1 MVEKLKVALSQLD
14 IVWEDK
20 QANYRQADCLAQA
33 AFAAGAHL
41 LLLPEMSFTG
51 FSMRTAG
58 TAEDYPYETVAVM
71 KKLSEKYPGLAICF
85 GFAGRG
91 EGSLSDKVF
100 NCMEVVQ
107 NGESLMHY
115 KKLHPFTFGEEG
127 KHFTAGSEIS
137 SFLLGNMKI
146 GGFICYD
153 LRFPEIFQISSKE
166 CGFIFVIANWPKE
179 RALHWKVLLQAR
191 AIENQCYIAGV
202 NRIGEGGKLTY
213 EPGSIAFDPVGN
225 PLSGT
230 FYQVNSCASANCH
243 SGWEEGF
250 WLVEMDAEA
259 VKQVREGFPLKADRR
274 EKLYTEWY
282 QSKL

>member
-1 MVEKLKVALSQLD
+1 MAEKLKVALSQSD

-20 QANYRQADCLAQA
+20 QTNYAKADCLAQA

-51 FSMRTAG
+51 FSMHTAR
-58 TAEDYPYETVAVM
+58 TAEDFPYETVAAM
-71 KKLSEKYPGLAICF
+71 KRLSEKYSGLAIGF

-91 EGSLSDKVF
+91 EDSLSDKVF

-107 NGESLMHY
+107 DGISLMHY
-115 KKLHPFTFGEEG
+115 QKLHPFTFGEEG
-127 KHFTAGSEIS
+127 KHFTAGSELA
-137 SFLLGNMKI
+137 SFSLGDMKM

-166 CGFIFVIANWPKE
+166 CGFIFVIANWPRE
-179 RALHWKVLLQAR
+179 RALHWRVLLQAR

-202 NRIGEGGKLTY
+202 NRIGKGGGIVY

-225 PLSGT
+225 PLPGT
-230 FYQVNSCASANCH
+230 FHQTGSA
-243 SGWEEGF
+243 EEGF
-250 WLVEMDAEA
+250 FLVEMDAEA

-274 EKLYTEWY
+274 EKLYAEWY